1 MANFMTRVE
10 LHNGTAQD
18 YQRLH
23 DAMAMQNF
31 SRTIIDQQG
40 IRYHLPTA
48 EYHSFGNI
56 DANEVLE
63 YAKAAVRSI
72 GKTASIV
79 TSEAST
85 VRFNGLPIA

>member
-1 MANFMTRVE
+1 MPNFMTRVE

-23 DAMAMQNF
+23 DAMQARQF
-31 SRTIIDQQG
+31 SRTITDSQN

-48 EYHSFGNI
+48 EYSSFGNI
-56 DANEVLE
+56 DTNGVLE
-63 YAKAAVRSI
+63 LAKAAVRAI

-79 TSEAST
+79 TSET
-85 VRFNGLPIA
+85 VNTFFNGLPRT